1 MHGCI
6 AKDNG
11 DVEKNMEKIKKKN
24 KVALTVMPSPD
35 TRDLLPRRTL
45 GLNPSRGE
53 SLLLTYFNKQY
64 VLNN

>member
-1 MHGCI
+1 
-6 AKDNG
+6 
-11 DVEKNMEKIKKKN
+11 MEKIKKKN